1 MSTTQ
6 YVDEVAEREEF
17 RRKHLNEGLF
27 FKNLKNFSVIQRK
40 LRGTSGAHFSLADYK
55 TIDAHISEIPP
66 GGHNNRHRHM
76 NEAIIYILSGRGHSI
91 IQPPD
96 GPEQRLDWEEGD
108 LFSPPLNWWHQ
119 HFNDDPDKP
128 ARYLAITNVALMTRL
143 GLFTKEQWR
152 PTAGQ

>member
-1 MSTTQ
+1 MSTAQ

-17 RRKHLNEGLF
+17 RKKHLNEGLF
-27 FKNLKNFSVIQRK
+27 FKNLKTFPVIQRK
-40 LRGTSGAHFSLADYK
+40 LRGTAGAHFSLADYK

-66 GGHNNRHRHM
+66 GGHNNR
-76 NEAIIYILSGRGHSI
+76 
-91 IQPPD
+91 Q
-96 GPEQRLDWEEGD
+96 QRIDWGEGD

-119 HFNDDPDKP
+119 HFNDDPEKP

-152 PTAGQ
+152 PTTDE